1 MRLKA
6 TFILFVLLLFGQT
19 AGAADTLYT
28 EKAAMDIYASQPE
41 RALQII
47 DSAVILGNMD
57 PLRADLLR
65 AFIFSRTNEEMNY
78 DAAILIGEQLMRN
91 DSVLASTD
99 LQVGV
104 RNRRRWRRRPLR
116 LHQQRTAHRQW
127 HWHPPGHRHAGAHPS

>member
-6 TFILFVLLLFGQT
+6 AIILFVLLVFGQT
-19 AGAADTLYT
+19 TWAADTLYT

-65 AFIFSRTNEEMNY
+65 AT
-78 DAAILIGEQLMRN
+78 
-91 DSVLASTD
+91 VLAAKVELLTY
-99 LQVGV
+99 
-104 RNRRRWRRRPLR
+104 
-116 LHQQRTAHRQW
+116 TT
-127 HWHPPGHRHAGAHPS
+127 

>member
-6 TFILFVLLLFGQT
+6 TIILFVLLVFGQ
-19 AGAADTLYT
+19 AAWAADTLYT
-28 EKAAMDIYASQPE
+28 EKAAMEIYASQPE

-78 DAAILIGEQLMRN
+78 D
-91 DSVLASTD
+91 SH
-99 LQVGV
+99 
-104 RNRRRWRRRPLR
+104 RREDPKD
-116 LHQQRTAHRQW
+116 
-127 HWHPPGHRHAGAHPS
+127 GHRIICFFAISRLNYDRFRFFVAKKNFCFRY